1 MLFLLHARLVDDGL
15 APGAAVR
22 AVRRWMRDPGRVPP
36 AHLPAIHAAT
46 LAAVDPADPPHW
58 SALVHYG
65 VR

>member
-1 MLFLLHARLVDDGL
+1 M
-15 APGAAVR
+15 APWAAVR